1 LADQPKTNALDKAK
15 FFTSVRLIQLFQN
28 GQSAAIHGGNATL
41 AVAEGMVLRPPFFEG
56 VTGVSVH
63 PYALQQQQ
71 MEPGQGQGQPMNQN
85 SPMPSPTRGRRNS
98 ADSMNSMTRGTP
110 IPQQQQQAQQHQQVQ
125 QQQQQQQQP
134 PPSMSNQTSLATQD
148 PYVMP
153 PNEQTR
159 YAALFPQ
166 YEKDGH
172 VYGAEAVALF
182 SKSGLSKEVLR
193 DIWNMVDNPVDNRLS
208 NLEFC
213 IAMHLIVCI
222 SKKNLPMPTVLPP
235 SLRALKGSEEKDQ
248 AQGTATNP
256 AMDGKETQPSVA
268 PQLPNLTIQATLS
281 NQGQNAMNSNPNAT
295 TIPTPTAPTL
305 NISDAFQGMSP
316 EPQVQIPSATSAYA
330 VAQQPAPA
338 TIEVNSSSNGT
349 VVSGLGLSVI
359 SSSPNRAAPM
369 YPDPI
374 PENNSQTTPVAP
386 VVSQVAPVQNS
397 MINTAIPNTSQ
408 AKLESVQGI
417 LQKLQA
423 ENISL
428 KAQLSHFSQED
439 QRTREEI
446 HTTVSEIATL
456 SQELTGLR
464 AQVVD
469 AKGKLIEATSE
480 LRAQVEKRE

>member
-1 LADQPKTNALDKAK
+1 MADQPKTNALDKAK

-71 MEPGQGQGQPMNQN
+71 MQPGQGQGQPMNQN

-110 IPQQQQQAQQHQQVQ
+110 IPQQQQQAQQHQQV
-125 QQQQQQQQP
+125 QQQQQQQP